1 MAHLEDWH
9 RRVGWSRGS
18 MSRPSSPL
26 FQANIHGI
34 FLHKPE
40 LGTGSFFRAI
50 ASFEKGAFS
59 FARLTEALHLQCTY
73 KQAQSSVQG
82 LSCLHSGT
90 CTYEY
95 STLRC
100 ICTQQE
106 CNTLICSFPQFYHYG
121 MMTIPC
127 FLHSKKGLKRNNA
140 IWQFLLTLCTFLHS
154 VCTLLMNSGHTEA
167 TVTHDIADGIFSLLN
182 FSLNSNFF
190 FCGCQAFLCPLGM
203 FIHYFR
209 CGRCIR
215 NPAPGCMRYAYILTA
230 VRSER

>member
-26 FQANIHGI
+26 FSANIHGI

-73 KQAQSSVQG
+73 IQAQSSVQG

-140 IWQFLLTLCTFLHS
+140 IKPSFNHHKPLLFAGLAASESKQFRIFVSLRKNRIKFFFARPWQFL
-154 VCTLLMNSGHTEA
+154 
-167 TVTHDIADGIFSLLN
+167 I
-182 FSLNSNFF
+182 
-190 FCGCQAFLCPLGM
+190 
-203 FIHYFR
+203 
-209 CGRCIR
+209 
-215 NPAPGCMRYAYILTA
+215 
-230 VRSER
+230 